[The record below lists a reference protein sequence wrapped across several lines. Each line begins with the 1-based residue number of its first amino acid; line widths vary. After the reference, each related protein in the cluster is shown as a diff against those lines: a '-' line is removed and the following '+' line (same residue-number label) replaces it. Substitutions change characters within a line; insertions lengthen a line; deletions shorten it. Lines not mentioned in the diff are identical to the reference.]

1 MDKEPGS
8 TGGQTRWPQLRGEMG
23 EESWLVSINAAWIT
37 VCGCLNPSQNC
48 YIPFQCKNHQP
59 PSHLSQKPS
68 SGHLLVPTLN
78 LPFKSVSRHS
88 WRAFKCILTAL
99 LTCYLHGTP
108 CKKNWTP
115 RGWDVSSTQGPQ
127 DVWHTA
133 DARLRFRNEPAVFST
148 FCEFVLTSSP
158 HHNQIFPNCKY
169 IHSTLWL
176 KTLQAYSQKEQWFSL
191 SGAV

>member
-1 MDKEPGS
+1 MGKEPGS

-108 CKKNWTP
+108 CKRNLTP
-115 RGWDVSSTQGPQ
+115 RGWAGMSRPLRAHKMSGTQQMLVYGFGMNQRSSPPSVNSFSQALLITTKSFQI
-127 DVWHTA
+127 A
-133 DARLRFRNEPAVFST
+133 ST
-148 FCEFVLTSSP
+148 FT
-158 HHNQIFPNCKY
+158 
-169 IHSTLWL
+169 
-176 KTLQAYSQKEQWFSL
+176 AL
-191 SGAV
+191 SGLKLSRLTHKKNNDSP